1 MAIII
6 ANIYC
11 TLCVI
16 AVVVSNYRHAK
27 RTDEALE
34 KFHAERRDTTEKLCK
49 DLGDIARNITTQMY
63 RDAEALEK
71 KFLTPV
77 PSPLRTPPA
86 PAKVERRSPDEFI
99 NTLLLCR
106 DTFATARYQKTAINA
121 IINTI
126 KNKYDNRTTST
137 DNG

>member
-1 MAIII
+1 M
-6 ANIYC
+6 
-11 TLCVI
+11 
-16 AVVVSNYRHAK
+16 VSNYRHSK

-34 KFHAERRDTTEKLCK
+34 RFHAERRDTTEKLCK
-49 DLGDIARNITTQMY
+49 DLGEIARNITTQMY
-63 RDAEALEK
+63 RDAEALKK
-71 KFLTPV
+71 KFLTP
-77 PSPLRTPPA
+77 SPIYTPPA
-86 PAKVERRSPDEFI
+86 SAKVERRLPDEFI

-106 DTFATARYQKTAINA
+106 DKFATARYQKTAINA